1 MTDCQNHIHAD
12 AKSGGRRL
20 FLALCVIVA
29 FMIVEVVGGLIA
41 GSLALLADA
50 AHMFTD
56 AMALALAASAHW
68 LSRRPASPTMHFG
81 YRRAQV
87 IAAFVNGVAL
97 VALLTVI
104 FVEAMRR
111 FADPT
116 PVSWRPMLIVAVLG
130 LLANIAAFAL
140 LHGSTIRNN
149 INVRGAMLHI
159 AADMLGSVAAIIGAI
174 VIMTT
179 GWVRIDPILSAL
191 VALLIARSAIR
202 LLRETSHILLEG
214 APPNLDVAAMVA
226 DLMKAAPGLEDIHHV
241 QVSQITPDHPRLTMH
256 ARLREGA
263 STEVALEALKSRLAE
278 RFSIADST
286 IQLEFGVGC
295 PDESPG
301 VARSVAAMRSAAET
315 SHSGGTHFGGHDH
328 GRHTHNDHHE
338 GHARGGVDDAEGHH
352 GIHRGGAAAAAE

>member
-1 MTDCQNHIHAD
+1 
-12 AKSGGRRL
+12 
-20 FLALCVIVA
+20 LCVIVA
-29 FMIVEVVGGLIA
+29 FMIVEVIGGLIA

-50 AHMFTD
+50 AHMLTD

-97 VALLTVI
+97 VALLTII
-104 FVEAMRR
+104 FVEALRR
-111 FADPT
+111 FADPS

-130 LLANIAAFAL
+130 LFANILAYAL
-140 LHGSTIRNN
+140 LHGSNIRNN

-159 AADMLGSVAAIIGAI
+159 AADMLGSVAAIVGAL
-174 VIMTT
+174 VIWTT
-179 GWVRIDPILSAL
+179 GFVRIDPILSAL

-214 APPNLDVAAMVA
+214 APHNLDVAAMVE
-226 DLMKAAPGLEDIHHV
+226 DLMKAAPGIADIHHV

-263 STEVALEALKSRLAE
+263 STEAALEALKSRLAE

-295 PDESPG
+295 PDESAS
-301 VARSVAAMRSAAET
+301 VARSVATMRAA
-315 SHSGGTHFGGHDH
+315 SQVAAPAGLPFGGHAHSHDN
-328 GRHTHNDHHE
+328 GRHSHDDCDHAHHAHHAHHE
-338 GHARGGVDDAEGHH
+338 RHARHD
-352 GIHRGGAAAAAE
+352 RPGGAAAAAE